1 MRENFSNFARNLH
14 RRNNFTEVLKIALDT
29 DLKIILLNH
38 QNYYIRISSM
48 MSNAVK
54 SFDIL
59 ATSLS
64 VLHNYFGVATQL
76 F

>member
-1 MRENFSNFARNLH
+1 MVYNIL
-14 RRNNFTEVLKIALDT
+14 LKYLIIWPDT
-29 DLKIILLNH
+29 DLKIILLDY
-38 QNYYIRISSM
+38 QNDYVGRSSI

-64 VLHNYFGVATQL
+64 VIHNYFDGLTKL
-76 F
+76 LSDSI